1 MTDRQSRE
9 FLQEAIERRY
19 SRRQILGRAAAL
31 GLSAPVIGM
40 VLAACGN
47 TEPLNTGGTGGAAT
61 TAPTAATGG
70 SASAAPTAAT
80 GGSASAAPTAV
91 AARGTASASATGG
104 GAGAPMLPT
113 GEALNPLKVK
123 DDQALD
129 VVIFKGGY
137 GDDYAVNAEKI
148 YSALFPKAKV
158 GHQGIQRLGEQLQP
172 RFVGGNPPDIIDNS
186 GAGNLD
192 QASLVADGQL
202 TDLADLMEAPAFDSP
217 GKKFKDTLIP
227 NSQETGQYGG
237 KQFSLEYAYTV
248 YGVWY
253 SSSAFKQKGLEYPK
267 TWDKM
272 LAVCEDLKKA
282 GQQSPWIYQG
292 KYPYYMR
299 AIIEQLAYK
308 AGGVDVI
315 RKIDNLEA
323 NAWRQ
328 PEVKSAVE
336 AVYMLADKG
345 YLYPGT
351 EGLTHTESQAEW
363 LKGKAAFLPCG
374 NWLENESKGLIPN
387 GFDMVVAPT
396 PSLNASDKV
405 PFEGINAY
413 AGENFIV
420 PTKAKNV
427 AGGKELLRIL
437 FSKQGARFFSENT
450 KALTVVLGSTD
461 GLVLGPAF
469 DSVLNAVKA
478 AGQNTFVSRYG
489 DWYKQLADEGDNQ
502 TGALLTKKL
511 TPAEFID
518 KMQAKADAVAK
529 DSSIKKYT
537 R

>member
-1 MTDRQSRE
+1 MSEQRARE
-9 FLQEAIERRY
+9 FLAEAIERRY
-19 SRRQILGRAAAL
+19 SRREILQRAAAL
-31 GLSAPVIGM
+31 GVAGPMIGVI
-40 VLAACGN
+40 LAACGN
-47 TEPLNTGGTGGAAT
+47 TARLDAGSSAAPSSAAS
-61 TAPTAATGG
+61 TAPSTA
-70 SASAAPTAAT
+70 ASAAPTAAT
-80 GGSASAAPTAV
+80 
-91 AARGTASASATGG
+91 ARGTASATS
-104 GAGAPMLPT
+104 GAGAVTLPT
-113 GEALNPLKVK
+113 GDALNPLKVQA
-123 DDQALD
+123 DQALD

-137 GDDYAVNAEKI
+137 GDDYAVNAEKT
-148 YSALFPKAKV
+148 YNMAFPKAKV

-202 TDLADLMEAPAFDSP
+202 ADLADLLDAPAFDTP
-217 GKKFKDTLIP
+217 GKKFRDTLIP
-227 NSQETGQYGG
+227 NSQDTGQYGG

-248 YGVWY
+248 YGIWY

-272 LAVCEDLKKA
+272 LALCADIKKA

-308 AGGVDVI
+308 AGGIDVI
-315 RKIDNLEA
+315 KKIDNLEA
-323 NAWRQ
+323 NAWKQ
-328 PEVKSAVE
+328 PEMKAAIE

-363 LKGKAAFLPCG
+363 LQGKALFIPCG
-374 NWLENESKGLIPN
+374 NWLENEEKGLIPN

-396 PSLNASDKV
+396 PSLSAGDKV

-461 GLVLGPAF
+461 GLSLGPAF
-469 DSVLNAVKA
+469 DSVLSAVKA

-511 TPAEFID
+511 TPAEFMD
-518 KMQAKADAVAK
+518 KMQAKADAIAK
-529 DSSIKKYT
+529 DSAIKKYT